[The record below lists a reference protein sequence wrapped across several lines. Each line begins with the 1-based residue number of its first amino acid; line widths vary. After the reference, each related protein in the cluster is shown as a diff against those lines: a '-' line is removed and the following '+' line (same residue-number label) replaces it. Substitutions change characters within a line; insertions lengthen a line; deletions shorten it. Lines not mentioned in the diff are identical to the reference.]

1 MVVQLVKNQP
11 AMQVRTLVR
20 FLGQE
25 DSPVE
30 GIVCPLQCSSA
41 SLVA

>member
-11 AMQVRTLVR
+11 AMQKTLVR